1 MVRYEVNAVIN
12 IMGQSIIESYSKCF
26 AIVLANSEASFA
38 TQKRGRERERE
49 REKRRRKKKKI
60 KKASSCACQLSP
72 EVTPYHSGSLSHH

>member
-49 REKRRRKKKKI
+49 TEEETEKEKN
-60 KKASSCACQLSP
+60 
-72 EVTPYHSGSLSHH
+72 